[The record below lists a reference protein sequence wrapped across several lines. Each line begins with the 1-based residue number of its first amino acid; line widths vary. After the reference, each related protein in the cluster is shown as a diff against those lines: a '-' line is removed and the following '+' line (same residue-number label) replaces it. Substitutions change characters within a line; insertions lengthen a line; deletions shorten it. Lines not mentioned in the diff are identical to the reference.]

1 LCRRG
6 KGYDADHEH
15 GTLDRIWEG
24 RGTVSTLSPA
34 GRIAEGIVRRFE
46 SLAATRDR
54 ALGEGRQITR
64 LAANSIRA
72 THRGQI
78 AEAERLLAE
87 ARERMTI
94 LKEELRPYPGIYWA
108 GYVQDAM
115 KEAAEAAI
123 TLAVVADRPL
133 PEPHELGVE
142 DAAYLNALAEA
153 ASELRRQVLDRLR
166 ETDLDRAEE
175 LLGVMDDIYAA
186 LVTVDFPDA
195 ITGGLRRTTDA
206 LRAVL
211 ERTRGDVTMAAT
223 QGRVERALREALGG
237 EISGLGLRLMLD
249 ESEVE
254 SRGPDA
260 GADQSAP

>member
-1 LCRRG
+1 M
-6 KGYDADHEH
+6 
-15 GTLDRIWEG
+15 
-24 RGTVSTLSPA
+24 STISPA

-46 SLAATRDR
+46 GLAATRDR

-64 LAANSIRA
+64 LAANSVRA
-72 THRGQI
+72 THRGEL
-78 AEAERLLAE
+78 AEAEGLLRE

-94 LKEELRPYPGIYWA
+94 LAADLQPYPSIYWA

-115 KEAAEAAI
+115 KEVAEAAI
-123 TLAVVADRPL
+123 ALAIVADRSL
-133 PEPHELGVE
+133 PEPDELRVE
-142 DAAYLNALAEA
+142 DAAYLNAMAEA

-166 ETDLDRAEE
+166 QNDLPRAEY
-175 LLGVMDDIYAA
+175 LLGIMDDIYAA

-223 QGRVERALREALGG
+223 QGRVERALREALGAQFG
-237 EISGLGLRLMLD
+237 DLGSTLSPQDDLIQ
-249 ESEVE
+249 E
-254 SRGPDA
+254 
-260 GADQSAP
+260 

>member
-1 LCRRG
+1 M
-6 KGYDADHEH
+6 
-15 GTLDRIWEG
+15 
-24 RGTVSTLSPA
+24 STASPT
-34 GRIAEGIVRRFE
+34 GRIAEEIVRRFE
-46 SLAATRDR
+46 SLSATRDR

-72 THRGQI
+72 THRGEL
-78 AEAERLLAE
+78 ADAERLLDVAK
-87 ARERMTI
+87 ERMTT
-94 LKEELRPYPGIYWA
+94 LATELQPYPGIYWA

-123 TLAVVADRPL
+123 TLAVVAGRPL
-133 PEPHELGVE
+133 PEPADLGVE

-166 ETDLDRAEE
+166 EDDLTRAEE
-175 LLGVMDDIYAA
+175 LLSVMDDVYAA

-223 QGRVERALREALGG
+223 QGRVERALHRALGT
-237 EISGLGLRLMLD
+237 EFVSGHAAPRTD
-249 ESEVE
+249 
-254 SRGPDA
+254 DA
-260 GADQSAP
+260 DAVPPG